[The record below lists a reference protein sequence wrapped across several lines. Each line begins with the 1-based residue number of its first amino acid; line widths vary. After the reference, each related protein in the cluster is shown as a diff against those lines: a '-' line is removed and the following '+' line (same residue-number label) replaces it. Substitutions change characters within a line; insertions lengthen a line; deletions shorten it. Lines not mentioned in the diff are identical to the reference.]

1 MTLSAGY
8 AQAVITPSLERPVYL
23 AGFGRNR
30 TAESVHDDLYVRALA
45 LGQGDTC
52 LVVAAL
58 DLIGL
63 GRQHCLEIARRVNEG
78 RPGTRTWLA
87 STHTHHGPDTIGFWG
102 PDLTTSGVDAAY
114 LASLKEAVARAA
126 LAAADRLAPVRL
138 RGTSV
143 QVTGLAKNARD
154 PEILDEELTC
164 LQFVSAAGGAA
175 ADPLVTWLI
184 YPCHPEVL
192 WEENPHITSDYVGAL
207 RRGVEALTGAP
218 CLVMVGA
225 IGGMMTPDVQ
235 EHSFAEA
242 EEMGGA
248 LAQAAIGALSVRPAV
263 RVGRMAHH
271 CQEFAV
277 PMTNPLFHMAMEA
290 GLLADLLNPDG
301 AVVSE
306 ANLLQLDSVWV
317 LGVPGELL
325 PKLGLAFKAEMR
337 EAGAAVAA
345 VVGLTNDEVGYIIPQ
360 DEYVYP
366 ENPLEP
372 NDHYEE
378 TMSLGGDV
386 APCLQGAVRELLT
399 GMAERGK

>member
-1 MTLSAGY
+1 MSLLAGY

-30 TAESVHDDLYVRALA
+30 PAESVHDDLYVRALA
-45 LGQGDTC
+45 LQCGDTS

-63 GRQHCLEIARRVNEG
+63 GRQHCLEVAGRVSER

-102 PDLTTSGVDAAY
+102 PDLATSGVDAAY
-114 LASLKEAVARAA
+114 LAGLKEQVVETA
-126 LAAADRLAPVRL
+126 LAAAGRLAPALFRSA
-138 RGTSV
+138 SV

-154 PEILDEELTC
+154 PEVLDEELTC
-164 LQFVSAAGGAA
+164 LQFVGPAGGGTPA
-175 ADPLVTWLI
+175 PLATWLI

-192 WEENPHITSDYVGAL
+192 WEHNPHITSDYVGAL
-207 RRGVEALTGAP
+207 RQGMEAVTGGP

-242 EEMGGA
+242 EGMGQT
-248 LAQAAIGALSVRPAV
+248 LAQAAVGALGIRPAEPV
-263 RVGRMAHH
+263 ERMVHR

-290 GLLADLLNPDG
+290 GLLADLLNQDG
-301 AVVSE
+301 TVTSE
-306 ANLLQLDSVWV
+306 ANLLQLDSAWV

-325 PKLGLAFKAEMR
+325 PKLGLAFKAQMR
-337 EAGAAVAA
+337 EAGAVVAA
-345 VVGLTNDEVGYIIPQ
+345 VAGLTNDEVGYIIPQ
-360 DEYVYP
+360 GEYDYP
-366 ENPLEP
+366 ENPFEP
-372 NDHYEE
+372 GDHYEE
-378 TMSLGGDV
+378 TMSLGGEV
-386 APCLQGAVRELLT
+386 APRLQNAVDELLRRT
-399 GMAERGK
+399 AEQGR